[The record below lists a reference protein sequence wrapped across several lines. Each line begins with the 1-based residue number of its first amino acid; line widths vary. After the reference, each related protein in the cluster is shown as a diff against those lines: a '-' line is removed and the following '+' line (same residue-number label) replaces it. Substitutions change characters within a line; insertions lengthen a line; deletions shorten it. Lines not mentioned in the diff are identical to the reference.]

1 MYNVEN
7 LCIYPYYDEELL
19 PYCTTQFD
27 ADFMKKYI
35 YDVSTDEIRNSLYQ
49 ANFLESF
56 NLNEFNEEIVN
67 DELNRLYNLLL
78 NDDRFKECM
87 KILANSCMS
96 EDLYVGLMILFS
108 YDYFFLTHTCICE
121 YLQNNNMPSLK
132 KLEEYIKKKTT
143 K

>member
-27 ADFMKKYI
+27 QDFMKKYV
-35 YDVSTDEIRNSLYQ
+35 YDFSNDEIRNSLYQ

-67 DELNRLYNLLL
+67 NELNRLYNLLI
-78 NDDRFKECM
+78 NHDRFKECM
-87 KILANSCMS
+87 KILANTCMS

-121 YLQNNNMPSLK
+121 YLQQNDIPSLQ
-132 KLEEYIKKKTT
+132 KLEEYIKKKIT